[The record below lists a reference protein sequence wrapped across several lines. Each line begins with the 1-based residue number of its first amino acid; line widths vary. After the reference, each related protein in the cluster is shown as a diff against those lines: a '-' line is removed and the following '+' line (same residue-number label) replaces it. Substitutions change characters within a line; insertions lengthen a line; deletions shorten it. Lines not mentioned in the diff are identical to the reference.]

1 MRILLS
7 IVIIF
12 SFSCREEKR
21 YQDVNLTEYQR
32 QVNNY
37 FKDASESPLKPK
49 DLKNFQGLDF
59 FEFDS
64 IYVVKAK
71 IEETKESLPFKM
83 KTTTNIPADF
93 RMYGKLTFNLNDE
106 QHSLAVYENLDY
118 IGVDGYENYLF
129 LPFLDQTNGHETYG
143 GGRYIDLYQ
152 YDNDSILINFN
163 RAYNPQCVY
172 DENFSCPIVP
182 RDNLLNLRVEAGV
195 KNFVKNY

>member
-12 SFSCREEKR
+12 SFSCREKKR

-37 FKDASESPLKPK
+37 FKDASVSPLKPK

-83 KTTTNIPADF
+83 KTTTDIPADVRKYADLF
-93 RMYGKLTFNLNDE
+93 FQITDKEFEL
-106 QHSLAVYENLDY
+106 SVYENLEY
-118 IGVDGYENYLF
+118 EGVEGYENYLF
-129 LPFLDQTNGHETYG
+129 LPFLDETNENETYG
-143 GGRYIDLYQ
+143 GGRYLDLFL
-152 YDNDSILINFN
+152 NGTDSIIIDFN
-163 RAYNPQCVY
+163 KAYNPKCVY

-182 RDNLLNLRVEAGV
+182 RKNFLNTRIEAGV
-195 KNFVKNY
+195 KNFIRN

>member
-1 MRILLS
+1 MRILLL

-37 FKDASESPLKPK
+37 FKDASLSPLKPK

-83 KTTTNIPADF
+83 KTTTDIPADVRKYADLF
-93 RMYGKLTFNLNDE
+93 FQISDKEFEL
-106 QHSLAVYENLDY
+106 SVYENLEY
-118 IGVDGYENYLF
+118 EGVEGYENYLF
-129 LPFLDQTNGHETYG
+129 LPFLDETNENETYG
-143 GGRYIDLYQ
+143 GGRYLDLFL
-152 YDNDSILINFN
+152 NGTDSIIIDFN
-163 RAYNPQCVY
+163 KAYNPKCVY

-182 RDNLLNLRVEAGV
+182 RKNFLNIRIEAGV
-195 KNFVKNY
+195 KNFIKN

>member
-1 MRILLS
+1 MRILLL
-7 IVIIF
+7 IDIIF

-37 FKDASESPLKPK
+37 FKDASVSPLKPK

-64 IYVVKAK
+64 IYVVNAK

-83 KTTTNIPADF
+83 KTTTDIPADVRKYADLF
-93 RMYGKLTFNLNDE
+93 FQISDKEFEL
-106 QHSLAVYENLDY
+106 SVYENLEY
-118 IGVDGYENYLF
+118 EGVEGYENYLF
-129 LPFLDQTNGHETYG
+129 LPFLDETNENETYG
-143 GGRYIDLYQ
+143 GGRYLDLFL
-152 YDNDSILINFN
+152 NGTDSIIIDFN
-163 RAYNPQCVY
+163 KAYNPKCVY

-182 RDNLLNLRVEAGV
+182 RKNFLNTRIEAGV
-195 KNFVKNY
+195 KNFIRN

>member
-1 MRILLS
+1 MRIFLF

-37 FKDASESPLKPK
+37 FKDASVSPLKPK

-83 KTTTNIPADF
+83 KTTTDIPADVRKYADLF
-93 RMYGKLTFNLNDE
+93 FQITDKEFEL
-106 QHSLAVYENLDY
+106 SVYENLEY
-118 IGVDGYENYLF
+118 EGVEGYENYLF
-129 LPFLDQTNGHETYG
+129 LPFLDETNENETYG
-143 GGRYIDLYQ
+143 GGRYLDLFL
-152 YDNDSILINFN
+152 NGTDSIIIDFN
-163 RAYNPQCVY
+163 KAYNPKCVY
-172 DENFSCPIVP
+172 DQNFSCPIVP
-182 RDNLLNLRVEAGV
+182 RKNFLNTRIEAGV
-195 KNFVKNY
+195 KNFIKN

>member
-21 YQDVNLTEYQR
+21 YQDLNLTEYQR

-37 FKDASESPLKPK
+37 FKDASVSPLKPK

-83 KTTTNIPADF
+83 KTTTNIPATV
-93 RMYGKLTFNLNDE
+93 RKYGNLFFQITDKE
-106 QHSLAVYENLDY
+106 FQLSVYENLEY
-118 IGVDGYENYLF
+118 YGVEGYENYLF
-129 LPFLDQTNGHETYG
+129 LPFLDKTNGDETYG
-143 GGRYIDLYQ
+143 GGRYLDLYL
-152 YDNDSILINFN
+152 NESDSIIIDFN
-163 RAYNPQCVY
+163 KAYNPKCVY

-182 RDNLLNLRVEAGV
+182 RKNFLNTRIEAGV
-195 KNFVKNY
+195 KKFY

>member
-1 MRILLS
+1 MRILLL

-12 SFSCREEKR
+12 SFSCREDKR

-37 FKDASESPLKPK
+37 FKDASVSPLKPK

-83 KTTTNIPADF
+83 KTTTDIPADVRKYADLF
-93 RMYGKLTFNLNDE
+93 FQITDKEFEL
-106 QHSLAVYENLDY
+106 SVYENLEY
-118 IGVDGYENYLF
+118 EGVEGYENYLF
-129 LPFLDQTNGHETYG
+129 LPFLDETNENETYG
-143 GGRYIDLYQ
+143 GGRYLDLFL
-152 YDNDSILINFN
+152 NGTDSIIIDFN
-163 RAYNPQCVY
+163 KAYNPKCVY

-182 RDNLLNLRVEAGV
+182 RKNFLNTRIEAGV
-195 KNFVKNY
+195 KNFIKN

>member
-12 SFSCREEKR
+12 SFSCREKKR

-37 FKDASESPLKPK
+37 FKDASVSPLKPK

-83 KTTTNIPADF
+83 KTTTDIPADVRKYADLF
-93 RMYGKLTFNLNDE
+93 FQITDKEFEL
-106 QHSLAVYENLDY
+106 SVYENLEY
-118 IGVDGYENYLF
+118 EGVEGYENYLF
-129 LPFLDQTNGHETYG
+129 LPFLDETNENETYG
-143 GGRYIDLYQ
+143 GGRYLDLFL
-152 YDNDSILINFN
+152 NGTDSIIIDFN
-163 RAYNPQCVY
+163 KAYNPKCVY

-182 RDNLLNLRVEAGV
+182 RKNFLNTRIEAGV
-195 KNFVKNY
+195 KNFIKN

>member
-1 MRILLS
+1 MRILFL

-37 FKDASESPLKPK
+37 FKDASVSPLKPK

-83 KTTTNIPADF
+83 KTTTDIPADVRKYADLF
-93 RMYGKLTFNLNDE
+93 FQISDKEFEL
-106 QHSLAVYENLDY
+106 SVYENLEY
-118 IGVDGYENYLF
+118 EGVEGYENYLF
-129 LPFLDQTNGHETYG
+129 LPFLDETNENETYG
-143 GGRYIDLYQ
+143 GGRYLDLFL
-152 YDNDSILINFN
+152 NGTDSIIIDFN
-163 RAYNPQCVY
+163 KAYNPKCVY

-182 RDNLLNLRVEAGV
+182 RKNFLNTRIEAGV
-195 KNFVKNY
+195 KNFIKN

>member
-37 FKDASESPLKPK
+37 FKDASVSPLKPK

-83 KTTTNIPADF
+83 KTTTDIPADVRKYADLF
-93 RMYGKLTFNLNDE
+93 FQITDKEFEL
-106 QHSLAVYENLDY
+106 SVYENLEY
-118 IGVDGYENYLF
+118 EGVEGYENYLF
-129 LPFLDQTNGHETYG
+129 LPFLDETNENETYG
-143 GGRYIDLYQ
+143 GGRYLDLFL
-152 YDNDSILINFN
+152 NGTDSIIIDFN
-163 RAYNPQCVY
+163 KAYNPKCVY

-182 RDNLLNLRVEAGV
+182 RKNFLNTRIKAGV
-195 KNFVKNY
+195 KNFIKN

>member
-37 FKDASESPLKPK
+37 FKDASVSPLKPK
-49 DLKNFQGLDF
+49 DLRNFQGLDF

-64 IYVVKAK
+64 IYVVKSK
-71 IEETKESLPFKM
+71 IVETKESLPFKM
-83 KTTTNIPADF
+83 KTTTDIPANVRKYADLF
-93 RMYGKLTFNLNDE
+93 FQITNKEFEL
-106 QHSLAVYENLDY
+106 SVYENLEY
-118 IGVDGYENYLF
+118 EGVEGYANYLF
-129 LPFLDQTNGHETYG
+129 LPFLDETNGNETYG
-143 GGRYIDLYQ
+143 GGRYLDLYL
-152 YDNDSILINFN
+152 NGTDSIIIDFN
-163 RAYNPQCVY
+163 RAYNPKCVY

-182 RDNLLNLRVEAGV
+182 RKNFLNIRIEAGV
-195 KNFVKNY
+195 KNFIKN

>member
-1 MRILLS
+1 MRIFLF

-37 FKDASESPLKPK
+37 FKDASVSPLKPK

-83 KTTTNIPADF
+83 KTTTDIPADVRKYADLF
-93 RMYGKLTFNLNDE
+93 FQITDKEFEL
-106 QHSLAVYENLDY
+106 SVYENLEY
-118 IGVDGYENYLF
+118 EGVEGYENYLF
-129 LPFLDQTNGHETYG
+129 LPFLDETNENETYG
-143 GGRYIDLYQ
+143 GGRYLDLFL
-152 YDNDSILINFN
+152 NGTDSIIIDFN
-163 RAYNPQCVY
+163 KAYNPKCVY

-182 RDNLLNLRVEAGV
+182 RKNFLNSRIEAGV
-195 KNFVKNY
+195 KNFIKN

>member
-1 MRILLS
+1 MRILLL

-37 FKDASESPLKPK
+37 FKDASLSPLKPK

-83 KTTTNIPADF
+83 ETTTDIPADVRKYADLF
-93 RMYGKLTFNLNDE
+93 FQISEREFEL
-106 QHSLAVYENLDY
+106 SVYENLEY
-118 IGVDGYENYLF
+118 EGVEGYENYLF
-129 LPFLDQTNGHETYG
+129 LPFLDETNENETYG
-143 GGRYIDLYQ
+143 GGRYLDLFL
-152 YDNDSILINFN
+152 NGTDSIIIDFN
-163 RAYNPQCVY
+163 KAYNPKCVY

-182 RDNLLNLRVEAGV
+182 RKNFLNTRIEAGV
-195 KNFVKNY
+195 KNFIKN

>member
-21 YQDVNLTEYQR
+21 YQDLNITEYQR

-37 FKDASESPLKPK
+37 FKDASVSPLLPK

-64 IYVVKAK
+64 TYVVKAK

-83 KTTTNIPADF
+83 KTTTDIPADVRKF
-93 RMYGKLTFNLNDE
+93 GDLFFQITEKEFEL
-106 QHSLAVYENLDY
+106 SIYENLEY
-118 IGVDGYENYLF
+118 EGVEGYENYLF
-129 LPFLDQTNGHETYG
+129 LPFLDNTNVNETYG
-143 GGRYIDLYQ
+143 GGRYLDLYLNGT
-152 YDNDSILINFN
+152 DKIIIDFN
-163 RAYNPQCVY
+163 KAYNPQCVY

-182 RDNLLNLRVEAGV
+182 KKNFLNTRIEAGV
-195 KNFVKNY
+195 KNFIKN

>member
-37 FKDASESPLKPK
+37 FKDASVSPLRPK

-64 IYVVKAK
+64 LYVVKAK

-83 KTTTNIPADF
+83 KTTTDIPADVRKYADLF
-93 RMYGKLTFNLNDE
+93 FQISDKEFEL
-106 QHSLAVYENLDY
+106 SVYENLEY
-118 IGVDGYENYLF
+118 EGVEGYENYLF
-129 LPFLDQTNGHETYG
+129 LPFSDETNENETYG
-143 GGRYIDLYQ
+143 GGRYLDLFL
-152 YDNDSILINFN
+152 NGSDSIIIDFN
-163 RAYNPQCVY
+163 KAYNPKCVY
-172 DENFSCPIVP
+172 DENFSCPLVP
-182 RDNLLNLRVEAGV
+182 RNNFLSTRIEAGI
-195 KNFVKNY
+195 KNFIKN

>member
-1 MRILLS
+1 MRILLL

-37 FKDASESPLKPK
+37 FKDASVSPLKPK

-64 IYVVKAK
+64 IYVVNAK

-83 KTTTNIPADF
+83 ETTTDIPADVRKYADLF
-93 RMYGKLTFNLNDE
+93 FQITDKEFEL
-106 QHSLAVYENLDY
+106 SVYENLEY
-118 IGVDGYENYLF
+118 EGVEGYENYLF
-129 LPFLDQTNGHETYG
+129 LPFLDETNENETYG
-143 GGRYIDLYQ
+143 GGRYLDLFL
-152 YDNDSILINFN
+152 NGTDSIIIDFN
-163 RAYNPQCVY
+163 KAYNPKCVY

-182 RDNLLNLRVEAGV
+182 RKNFLNTRIKAGV
-195 KNFVKNY
+195 KNFIRN

>member
-37 FKDASESPLKPK
+37 FKDASVSPLKPK

-83 KTTTNIPADF
+83 KTTTDIPADVRKYADLF
-93 RMYGKLTFNLNDE
+93 FQITDKEFEL
-106 QHSLAVYENLDY
+106 SVYENLEY
-118 IGVDGYENYLF
+118 EGVEGYENYLF
-129 LPFLDQTNGHETYG
+129 LPFLDETNENETYG
-143 GGRYIDLYQ
+143 GGRYLDLFL
-152 YDNDSILINFN
+152 NGTDSIIIDFN
-163 RAYNPQCVY
+163 KAYNPKCVY

-182 RDNLLNLRVEAGV
+182 RKNFLNTRIEAGV
-195 KNFVKNY
+195 KNFIRN

>member
-21 YQDVNLTEYQR
+21 YQDINLTEYQR

-37 FKDASESPLKPK
+37 FKDASVSPLKPK

-64 IYVVKAK
+64 LYVVKAK

-83 KTTTNIPADF
+83 KTTTDIPADVRKYADLF
-93 RMYGKLTFNLNDE
+93 FQISDKEFEL
-106 QHSLAVYENLDY
+106 SVYENLEY
-118 IGVDGYENYLF
+118 EGVEGYENYLF
-129 LPFLDQTNGHETYG
+129 LPFSDETNENETYG
-143 GGRYIDLYQ
+143 GGRYLDLFL
-152 YDNDSILINFN
+152 NGSDSIIIDFN
-163 RAYNPQCVY
+163 KAYNPKCVY
-172 DENFSCPIVP
+172 DENFSCPLVP
-182 RDNLLNLRVEAGV
+182 RNNFLSTRIEAGI
-195 KNFVKNY
+195 KNFIKN

>member
-1 MRILLS
+1 MRILLL

-37 FKDASESPLKPK
+37 FKDASVSPLKPK

-64 IYVVKAK
+64 IYVLKAK

-83 KTTTNIPADF
+83 KTTTDIPADVRKYADLF
-93 RMYGKLTFNLNDE
+93 FQISDKEFEL
-106 QHSLAVYENLDY
+106 SVYENLEY
-118 IGVDGYENYLF
+118 EGVEGYENYLF
-129 LPFLDQTNGHETYG
+129 LPFLDETNENETYG
-143 GGRYIDLYQ
+143 GGRYLDLFL
-152 YDNDSILINFN
+152 NGTDSIIIDFN
-163 RAYNPQCVY
+163 KAYNPKCVY

-182 RDNLLNLRVEAGV
+182 RKNFLNTRIEAGV
-195 KNFVKNY
+195 KNFIKN

>member
-1 MRILLS
+1 MRIFLF

-37 FKDASESPLKPK
+37 FKDASVSPLKPK

-83 KTTTNIPADF
+83 KTTTDIPADVRKYADLF
-93 RMYGKLTFNLNDE
+93 FQITDKEFEL
-106 QHSLAVYENLDY
+106 SVYENLEY
-118 IGVDGYENYLF
+118 EGVEGYENYLF
-129 LPFLDQTNGHETYG
+129 LPFLDETNENETYG
-143 GGRYIDLYQ
+143 GGRYLDLFL
-152 YDNDSILINFN
+152 NRTDSIIIDFN
-163 RAYNPQCVY
+163 KAYNPKCVY
-172 DENFSCPIVP
+172 DENFLCPIVP
-182 RDNLLNLRVEAGV
+182 RKNFLNTRIEAGV
-195 KNFVKNY
+195 KNFIKN

>member
-37 FKDASESPLKPK
+37 FKDASVSPLKPK

-83 KTTTNIPADF
+83 ETTTDIPADVRKYADLF
-93 RMYGKLTFNLNDE
+93 FQISEREFEL
-106 QHSLAVYENLDY
+106 SVYENLEY
-118 IGVDGYENYLF
+118 EGVEGYENYLF
-129 LPFLDQTNGHETYG
+129 LPFLDETNENETYG
-143 GGRYIDLYQ
+143 GGRYLDLFL
-152 YDNDSILINFN
+152 NGTDSIIIDFN
-163 RAYNPQCVY
+163 KAYNPKCVY

-182 RDNLLNLRVEAGV
+182 RKNFLNTRIEAGV
-195 KNFVKNY
+195 KNFIKN

>member
-1 MRILLS
+1 MRIFLF

-37 FKDASESPLKPK
+37 FKDASVSPLKPK

-83 KTTTNIPADF
+83 KTTTDIPADVRKYADLF
-93 RMYGKLTFNLNDE
+93 FQITDKEFEL
-106 QHSLAVYENLDY
+106 SVYENLEY
-118 IGVDGYENYLF
+118 EGVEGYENYLF
-129 LPFLDQTNGHETYG
+129 LPFLDETNEDETYG
-143 GGRYIDLYQ
+143 GGRYLDLFL
-152 YDNDSILINFN
+152 NGTDSIIIDFN
-163 RAYNPQCVY
+163 KAYNPKCVY

-182 RDNLLNLRVEAGV
+182 RKNFLNTRIEAGV
-195 KNFVKNY
+195 KNFIKN

>member
-1 MRILLS
+1 MRIFLF

-37 FKDASESPLKPK
+37 FKDASVSPLKPK

-83 KTTTNIPADF
+83 KTTTDIPADVRKYADLF
-93 RMYGKLTFNLNDE
+93 FQISDKEFEL
-106 QHSLAVYENLDY
+106 SVYENLEY
-118 IGVDGYENYLF
+118 EGVEGYENYLF
-129 LPFLDQTNGHETYG
+129 LPFLDETNENETYG
-143 GGRYIDLYQ
+143 GGRYLDLFL
-152 YDNDSILINFN
+152 NGTDSIIIDFN
-163 RAYNPQCVY
+163 KAYNPKCVY

-182 RDNLLNLRVEAGV
+182 RKNFLNTRIEAGV
-195 KNFVKNY
+195 KNFIKN

>member
-1 MRILLS
+1 MRILLL

-37 FKDASESPLKPK
+37 FKDASVSPLKPK

-64 IYVVKAK
+64 IYVLKAK

-83 KTTTNIPADF
+83 KTTTDIPADVRKYADLF
-93 RMYGKLTFNLNDE
+93 FQITDKEFEL
-106 QHSLAVYENLDY
+106 SVYENLEY
-118 IGVDGYENYLF
+118 EGVEGYENYLF
-129 LPFLDQTNGHETYG
+129 LPFLDETNENETYG
-143 GGRYIDLYQ
+143 GGRYLDLFLNG
-152 YDNDSILINFN
+152 NDSIIIDFN
-163 RAYNPQCVY
+163 KAYNPKCVY

-182 RDNLLNLRVEAGV
+182 RKNFLNTRIEAGV
-195 KNFVKNY
+195 KNFIRN

>member
-1 MRILLS
+1 MRILLL

-12 SFSCREEKR
+12 SFSCRDEKR
-21 YQDVNLTEYQR
+21 YQDANLNEYQR

-37 FKDASESPLKPK
+37 FKDASVSPLKPK

-83 KTTTNIPADF
+83 KTTTDIPADVRKYADLF
-93 RMYGKLTFNLNDE
+93 FQITDKEFEL
-106 QHSLAVYENLDY
+106 SVYENLEY
-118 IGVDGYENYLF
+118 EGVEGYENYLF
-129 LPFLDQTNGHETYG
+129 LPFLDETNENETYG
-143 GGRYIDLYQ
+143 GGRYLDLFL
-152 YDNDSILINFN
+152 NGTDSIIIDFN
-163 RAYNPQCVY
+163 KAYNPKCVY

-182 RDNLLNLRVEAGV
+182 RKNFLNTRIEAGV
-195 KNFVKNY
+195 KNLIRN

>member
-1 MRILLS
+1 MRILLL

-37 FKDASESPLKPK
+37 FKDASVSPLKPK

-71 IEETKESLPFKM
+71 IEETNESLPFKM
-83 KTTTNIPADF
+83 KTTTDIPADVRKYADLF
-93 RMYGKLTFNLNDE
+93 FQITDKEFEL
-106 QHSLAVYENLDY
+106 SVYENLEY
-118 IGVDGYENYLF
+118 EGVEGYENYLF
-129 LPFLDQTNGHETYG
+129 LPFLDETNENETYG
-143 GGRYIDLYQ
+143 GGRYLDLFL
-152 YDNDSILINFN
+152 NGTDSIIIDFN
-163 RAYNPQCVY
+163 KAYNPKCVY

-182 RDNLLNLRVEAGV
+182 RKNFLNSRIEAGV
-195 KNFVKNY
+195 KNFIKN

>member
-37 FKDASESPLKPK
+37 FKDASVSPLKPK

-71 IEETKESLPFKM
+71 IEVTKESLPFKM
-83 KTTTNIPADF
+83 KTTTDIPADVRKYADLF
-93 RMYGKLTFNLNDE
+93 FQISEKEFEL
-106 QHSLAVYENLDY
+106 SVYENLEY
-118 IGVDGYENYLF
+118 EGVEGYENYLF
-129 LPFLDQTNGHETYG
+129 LPFLDETNENETYG
-143 GGRYIDLYQ
+143 GGRYLDLFL
-152 YDNDSILINFN
+152 NGTDSIIIDFN
-163 RAYNPQCVY
+163 KAYNPKCVY
-172 DENFSCPIVP
+172 DENYSCPIVP
-182 RDNLLNLRVEAGV
+182 RKNFLNTRIEAGV
-195 KNFVKNY
+195 KNFIKN

>member
-1 MRILLS
+1 MRILLLL
-7 IVIIF
+7 VIIF

-37 FKDASESPLKPK
+37 FKDASVSQIKQK

-83 KTTTNIPADF
+83 KTTTDIPADVRKYADLF
-93 RMYGKLTFNLNDE
+93 FQITDKEFEL
-106 QHSLAVYENLDY
+106 SVYENLEY
-118 IGVDGYENYLF
+118 EGVEGYENYLF
-129 LPFLDQTNGHETYG
+129 LPFLDETNENETYG
-143 GGRYIDLYQ
+143 GGRYLDLFL
-152 YDNDSILINFN
+152 NGTDSIIIDFN
-163 RAYNPQCVY
+163 KAYNPKCVY

-182 RDNLLNLRVEAGV
+182 RKNFLNTRIEAGV
-195 KNFVKNY
+195 KNFIRN

>member
-1 MRILLS
+1 MRILLL

-37 FKDASESPLKPK
+37 FKDASVSPLKPK

-83 KTTTNIPADF
+83 KTTTDIPADVRKYADLF
-93 RMYGKLTFNLNDE
+93 FQISDKEFEL
-106 QHSLAVYENLDY
+106 SVYENLEY
-118 IGVDGYENYLF
+118 EGVEGYENYLF
-129 LPFLDQTNGHETYG
+129 LPFLDETNENETYG
-143 GGRYIDLYQ
+143 GGRYLDLFL
-152 YDNDSILINFN
+152 NGTDSIIIDFN
-163 RAYNPQCVY
+163 KAYNPKCVY

-182 RDNLLNLRVEAGV
+182 RKNFLDTRIEAGV
-195 KNFVKNY
+195 KNFIKN

>member
-12 SFSCREEKR
+12 SFSCREKKR

-37 FKDASESPLKPK
+37 FKDASVSPLKPK

-71 IEETKESLPFKM
+71 IVETKESLPFKM
-83 KTTTNIPADF
+83 KTTTDIPANVRKYADLF
-93 RMYGKLTFNLNDE
+93 FQITDKEFEL
-106 QHSLAVYENLDY
+106 SVYENLEY
-118 IGVDGYENYLF
+118 EGVERYENYLF
-129 LPFLDQTNGHETYG
+129 LPFLDETNENETYG
-143 GGRYIDLYQ
+143 GGRYLDLYL
-152 YDNDSILINFN
+152 NGTDSIIIDFN
-163 RAYNPQCVY
+163 TAYNPKCVY

-182 RDNLLNLRVEAGV
+182 RKNFLNIRIEAGV
-195 KNFVKNY
+195 KNFIKN

>member
-1 MRILLS
+1 MRTLLS
-7 IVIIF
+7 LAIIF

-37 FKDASESPLKPK
+37 FKDASVSPLKPK

-83 KTTTNIPADF
+83 KTTTDIPADVRKYADLF
-93 RMYGKLTFNLNDE
+93 FQISDKEFEL
-106 QHSLAVYENLDY
+106 SVYENLEY
-118 IGVDGYENYLF
+118 EGVEGYENYLF
-129 LPFLDQTNGHETYG
+129 LPFLDETNENETYG
-143 GGRYIDLYQ
+143 GGRYLDLFL
-152 YDNDSILINFN
+152 NGTDSIIIDFN
-163 RAYNPQCVY
+163 KAYNPKCVY

-182 RDNLLNLRVEAGV
+182 RKNFLNTRIEAGV
-195 KNFVKNY
+195 KNFIKN

>member
-12 SFSCREEKR
+12 SFSCREKKR

-37 FKDASESPLKPK
+37 FKDASVSPLKPK

-83 KTTTNIPADF
+83 KTTTDIPADVRKYADLF
-93 RMYGKLTFNLNDE
+93 FQITDKEFEL
-106 QHSLAVYENLDY
+106 SVYENLEY
-118 IGVDGYENYLF
+118 EGVEGYENYLF
-129 LPFLDQTNGHETYG
+129 LPFLDETNENETYG
-143 GGRYIDLYQ
+143 GGRYLDLFL
-152 YDNDSILINFN
+152 NGTDSIIIDFN
-163 RAYNPQCVY
+163 KAYNPKCVY

-182 RDNLLNLRVEAGV
+182 RKNFLNIRIEAGV
-195 KNFVKNY
+195 KNFIKN

>member
-12 SFSCREEKR
+12 SFSCREKKR

-37 FKDASESPLKPK
+37 FKDASVSPLKPK

-83 KTTTNIPADF
+83 KTTTDIPADVRKYADLF
-93 RMYGKLTFNLNDE
+93 FQITDKEFEL
-106 QHSLAVYENLDY
+106 SVYENLEY
-118 IGVDGYENYLF
+118 EGVEGYENYLF
-129 LPFLDQTNGHETYG
+129 LPFLDETNEDETYG
-143 GGRYIDLYQ
+143 GGRYLDLFL
-152 YDNDSILINFN
+152 NGTDSIIIDFN
-163 RAYNPQCVY
+163 KAYNPKCVY

-182 RDNLLNLRVEAGV
+182 RKNFLNTRIEAGV
-195 KNFVKNY
+195 KNFIKN

>member
-1 MRILLS
+1 MRILLL

-37 FKDASESPLKPK
+37 FKDASLSPLKPK

-83 KTTTNIPADF
+83 KTTTDIPADVRKYADLF
-93 RMYGKLTFNLNDE
+93 FQISDKEFEL
-106 QHSLAVYENLDY
+106 SVYENLEY
-118 IGVDGYENYLF
+118 EGVEGYENYLF
-129 LPFLDQTNGHETYG
+129 LPFLDETNENETYG
-143 GGRYIDLYQ
+143 GGRYLDLFL
-152 YDNDSILINFN
+152 NGTDSIIIDFN
-163 RAYNPQCVY
+163 KAYNPKCVY

-182 RDNLLNLRVEAGV
+182 RKNFLNTRIEAGV
-195 KNFVKNY
+195 KNFIKN

>member
-7 IVIIF
+7 MVIIF

-32 QVNNY
+32 QINNY
-37 FKDASESPLKPK
+37 FKDASVSPLKPK

-83 KTTTNIPADF
+83 KTTTDIPADVRKYADLF
-93 RMYGKLTFNLNDE
+93 FQISDKEFEL
-106 QHSLAVYENLDY
+106 SVYENLEY
-118 IGVDGYENYLF
+118 EGVEGYENYLF
-129 LPFLDQTNGHETYG
+129 LPFLDETNENETYG
-143 GGRYIDLYQ
+143 GGRYLDLFL
-152 YDNDSILINFN
+152 NGTDSIIIDFN
-163 RAYNPQCVY
+163 KAYNPKCVY

-182 RDNLLNLRVEAGV
+182 RKNFLNTRIEAGV
-195 KNFVKNY
+195 KNFIRN

>member
-21 YQDVNLTEYQR
+21 YQDLNLTEYQR

-37 FKDASESPLKPK
+37 FKDASVSPLLAK

-64 IYVVKAK
+64 TYVVKAK

-83 KTTTNIPADF
+83 KTTTDIPADV
-93 RMYGKLTFNLNDE
+93 RKYGDLFFQITEKEFEL
-106 QHSLAVYENLDY
+106 SIYENLEY
-118 IGVDGYENYLF
+118 EGVEGYENYLF
-129 LPFLDQTNGHETYG
+129 LPFLDNTNGNETYG
-143 GGRYIDLYQ
+143 GGRYLDLYLNGT
-152 YDNDSILINFN
+152 DKIIIDFN
-163 RAYNPQCVY
+163 KAYNPQCVY

-182 RDNLLNLRVEAGV
+182 KKNFLNTRIEAGV
-195 KNFVKNY
+195 KNFIKN

>member
-1 MRILLS
+1 MRILLL

-37 FKDASESPLKPK
+37 FKDASVSPLKPK

-83 KTTTNIPADF
+83 KTTTDIPADVRKYADLF
-93 RMYGKLTFNLNDE
+93 FQILDKEFEL
-106 QHSLAVYENLDY
+106 SVYENLEY
-118 IGVDGYENYLF
+118 EGVEGYENYLF
-129 LPFLDQTNGHETYG
+129 LPFLDETNENETYG
-143 GGRYIDLYQ
+143 GGRYLDLFL
-152 YDNDSILINFN
+152 NGTDSIIIDFN
-163 RAYNPQCVY
+163 KAYNPKCVY

-182 RDNLLNLRVEAGV
+182 RNNFLNTRIEAGV
-195 KNFVKNY
+195 KNFIKN

>member
-1 MRILLS
+1 MRILLL

-37 FKDASESPLKPK
+37 FKDASVSPLKPK

-83 KTTTNIPADF
+83 KTTTDIPADVRKYADLF
-93 RMYGKLTFNLNDE
+93 FQISDKEFEL
-106 QHSLAVYENLDY
+106 SVYENLEY
-118 IGVDGYENYLF
+118 EGVEGYENYLF
-129 LPFLDQTNGHETYG
+129 LPFLDETNENETYG
-143 GGRYIDLYQ
+143 GGRYLDLFL
-152 YDNDSILINFN
+152 NGTDSIIIDFN
-163 RAYNPQCVY
+163 KAYNPKCVY

-182 RDNLLNLRVEAGV
+182 RKNFLNTRIEAGV
-195 KNFVKNY
+195 KNFIRN